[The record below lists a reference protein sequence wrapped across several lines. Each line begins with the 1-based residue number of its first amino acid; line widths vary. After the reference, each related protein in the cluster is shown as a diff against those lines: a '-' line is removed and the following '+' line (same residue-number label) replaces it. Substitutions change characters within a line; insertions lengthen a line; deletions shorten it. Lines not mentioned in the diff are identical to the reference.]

1 MADTV
6 GAHQVQA
13 AVEGVEIVG
22 DGRKVEFMGAEY
34 RIAEKVGLM
43 PLMKFAHVSS
53 KGLDS
58 SDMDGLAAMYA
69 MIQDCI
75 DPAEWSRF
83 EHDAMEKKADG
94 EAIFGVV
101 AKVIEILTAR
111 PTQRPA
117 ESSAGPRL
125 TSENSKGSSSSPVT
139 PPATLSLVEGEKDQ
153 MLSVTSLL
161 DRLPA

>member
-1 MADTV
+1 M
-6 GAHQVQA
+6 QA
-13 AVEGVEIVG
+13 AAEGVQIVG
-22 DGRKVEFMGAEY
+22 DGRKVEFLGSDYLM
-34 RIAEKVGLM
+34 AEKIGLM
-43 PLMKFAHVSS
+43 PLMRFAHVSS

-58 SDMDGLAAMYA
+58 GDMEGLAAMYT

-75 DPAEWSRF
+75 DPADWKRF
-83 EHDAMEKKADG
+83 EADAIEKKA
-94 EAIFGVV
+94 EAEDLFDVV
-101 AKVIEILTAR
+101 KRVIEILSAR

-125 TSENSKGSSSSPVT
+125 TSENSKASSSSPAT
-139 PPATLSLVEGEKDQ
+139 PPTLSLVEGDKDQ